1 YISEL
6 NREQEKQSFLP
17 EEKQL
22 LSTIANNIGIY
33 MARVES
39 SRTLK
44 IAMNNMQQS
53 NQELE
58 QFAYVASHDL
68 QEPLRMVSSYSQL
81 LQRRYKGQLD
91 ERADKYIHYAVDGA
105 NRMQNLINDLLDFS
119 RVSTRGEKFVKT
131 DTNEALQNTLNT
143 LSRRIKEKGAQ
154 INVGKLPVIKADS
167 GQIERLFTNLIGNA
181 LKFSKTDEKP
191 VIEIDVKRKKGKW
204 LFSIK
209 DNGIGIDEKFQEKV
223 FVIFQRLHGSSQY
236 KGTGIGL
243 AICKRIVQRH
253 GGDLWFE
260 SEEGKGTTF
269 FFTLKKHRKNY
280 FIQ

>member
-1 YISEL
+1 
-6 NREQEKQSFLP
+6 
-17 EEKQL
+17 
-22 LSTIANNIGIY
+22 